1 MIKVE
6 DLAFAEDLL
15 IEMPDDEFLQLA
27 KQAIE
32 AQPAIFTFISTYYEA
47 LLSEESKEF
56 YIHLVYSIWLAY
68 NNKYKLRKV
77 ISIGEIEK
85 MEEEEEDN
93 LNKLS
98 GDEEA
103 MYREALRRTTT
114 HPQAAILSH
123 IYTLIAEFYGIDDE
137 NGSDN
142 PDTDMDE
149 GGIISGVMNTYIN
162 LLEKARNPL
171 QVTK

>member
-68 NNKYKLRKV
+68 NQAYNLKKV
-77 ISIGEIEK
+77 IRIGEIEK
-85 MEEEEEDN
+85 MEKEEEV
-93 LNKLS
+93 LMKLAN
-98 GDEEA
+98 DDA
-103 MYREALRRTTT
+103 MFREVMKRTTN
-114 HPQAAILSH
+114 HPQAVMLFY
-123 IYTLIAEFYGIDDE
+123 IYSKIAEFFGIDEDK
-137 NGSDN
+137 
-142 PDTDMDE
+142 DTGNSGCNMNERD
-149 GGIISGVMNTYIN
+149 IIIGMMNTYIN
-162 LLEKARNPL
+162 LLEKARSPL
-171 QVTK
+171 TAIK